1 MQLRSLAG
9 NLLGALWLF
18 PCVVLFVVQYSQLI
32 DCFRVV
38 PSSGTTAT
46 MMWRRNVLL
55 GVAKV
60 PRMVPLLSLQT
71 HAQSLAR
78 TPMIFNKRFEHS
90 SNTPY
95 NNHVEHILETQGV
108 RAALREIIQQ
118 AVIGANY
125 NSGPT
130 QQQQST
136 AVDVV
141 ASTRPNVHYQT
152 SIAMKLSKI
161 AKQSP
166 QVIANNIITNLRLG
180 QEQDNRDDAII
191 ESAEFSNPGF
201 INIVLTQS
209 FLDSRA
215 RKMWENV
222 DRRCGIRKLAADAK
236 RRTVV
241 DFSSPNIAKEMHV
254 VGLVRLK
261 LF

>member
-1 MQLRSLAG
+1 MQLRLLAG
-9 NLLGALWLF
+9 NLLGSLLLF
-18 PCVVLFVVQYSQLI
+18 PWVVLFVVQDSQVI
-32 DCFRVV
+32 DCYRLI
-38 PSSGTTAT
+38 PSSGTTTT
-46 MMWRRNVLL
+46 MMWRRKVLL

-60 PRMVPLLSLQT
+60 PRMVPLLSVHT
-71 HAQSLAR
+71 HAQSSAGIA
-78 TPMIFNKRFEHS
+78 MIFNKRFEHS
-90 SNTPY
+90 ATTAK
-95 NNHVEHILETQGV
+95 NHVGHILETQGI

-125 NSGPT
+125 NSGQT
-130 QQQQST
+130 QQQQQST
-136 AVDVV
+136 IVDVV
-141 ASTRPNVHYQT
+141 ASTRHNVHYQT

-222 DRRCGIRKLAADAK
+222 DRRCGIRKLAAGAK

-254 VGLVRLK
+254 VGCV
-261 LF
+261 FT